1 MLSKNFLADLS
12 PYRRCPHT
20 ADNAE
25 TLAWRR
31 TTANQRA
38 RFIVTPASACTARG
52 DIIIRFSCGYVAA
65 SAQLGHRIHPSR
77 QCDLWSGYRLADHA
91 HSVLD
96 CGRKQCNAWLFFAAT
111 SRPQFM
117 IFASL

>member
-1 MLSKNFLADLS
+1 MLSKNFLADLN

-38 RFIVTPASACTARG
+38 RFIVTPAGACTARG
-52 DIIIRFSCGYVAA
+52 DIIIRLAIGS
-65 SAQLGHRIHPSR
+65 IHPGNVTFGPAIDWLTMHTVYWIVDASNAMR
-77 QCDLWSGYRLADHA
+77 GFFRCDIEAPVYDFCLVVIAVIILI
-91 HSVLD
+91 
-96 CGRKQCNAWLFFAAT
+96 LF
-111 SRPQFM
+111 S
-117 IFASL
+117 